1 MPYDNHGRWIPP
13 DDNWRTGK
21 YLVSHKHGWREA
33 DAEEIA
39 SGQAVNKGSDKDST
53 YRGQMS
59 WDQIFARDQ
68 MDNKARGYD
77 FKGLIES
84 GLIGDLFPTQY
95 DSDGKVDV
103 DKTIHMF
110 NTSHY
115 NQADNEMR
123 YELLRQFQDYYHGD
137 DSIHWADDGKVNVL
151 EDGKWVET
159 TTITGFSDELR
170 EDLNWGLDIQ
180 RAWYADKDFIDWEI
194 KVTIKFS
201 NN

>member
-84 GLIGDLFPTQY
+84 GLIAQ
-95 DSDGKVDV
+95 
-103 DKTIHMF
+103 
-110 NTSHY
+110 
-115 NQADNEMR
+115 E
-123 YELLRQFQDYYHGD
+123 
-137 DSIHWADDGKVNVL
+137 VL
-151 EDGKWVET
+151 EVEDTAYTVQENTDGYYVMDYSKLVTPLIKAVQEQQ
-159 TTITGFSDELR
+159 TII
-170 EDLNWGLDIQ
+170 EDLKARIETLEG
-180 RAWYADKDFIDWEI
+180 
-194 KVTIKFS
+194 
-201 NN
+201 